1 MGFLDK
7 LIEFFQA
14 LFRSPFSSNVMI
26 RPFLTAI
33 IIGIVCSI
41 IGVFM
46 VLRGLIFFGNGIA
59 HSAFAGGA
67 LGLLLGI
74 NILYPV
80 SIFALVTAL
89 GIGYIRE
96 KTRLSNETSIGILFA
111 LTMAMGIIFISMY
124 NNYNV
129 SVSSLLFGSL
139 SSVNVEEL
147 LITLGFATG
156 IIAITGVIGKWL
168 YFSTFDDELARA
180 NGIPTRLISYIFLV
194 VVALTVIMGIRV
206 VGIILIMAFVVTP
219 AAAAYQFTYDIKK
232 MVLYS
237 IIISIG
243 SSIFAFPIAWVL
255 EISTSATI
263 VVILTIVFGFSMLFS
278 PKRRKHTE
286 TPEFDKHLCNVCED
300 AVGDVYCMYCEF
312 EDEHHGHKH
321 CPNCGAKVDEALE
334 DCDICGADLSKAE
347 THKGGHHNV

>member
-1 MGFLDK
+1 MGLGEKLLD
-7 LIEFFQA
+7 FFHA
-14 LFRSPFSSNVMI
+14 LFRSPFSSNVLI

-33 IIGIVCSI
+33 IIGVVCSI

-74 NILYPV
+74 NILFPV

-96 KTRLSNETSIGILFA
+96 KTKLSNETSIGILFA

-139 SSVNVEEL
+139 SSVSLEEL
-147 LITLGFATG
+147 LITLGFAGLIIAVTG
-156 IIAITGVIGKWL
+156 IIGKWL
-168 YFSTFDDELARA
+168 YFSTFDDELAKA
-180 NGIPTRLISYIFLV
+180 NGIPTRLISYIFLI
-194 VVALTVIMGIRV
+194 VVALTVIMGIQV

-219 AAAAYQFTYDIKK
+219 AAAAYQFTYDMKK
-232 MVLYS
+232 MVLFS
-237 IIISIG
+237 VIISVG
-243 SSIFAFPIAWVL
+243 CSIFAFPISYVL

-263 VVILTIVFGFSMLFS
+263 VVLLTLVFLISMIVS
-278 PKRRKHTE
+278 PKRRKQSE
-286 TPEFDKHLCNVCED
+286 APEFDKRLCNVCED

-312 EDEHHGHKH
+312 EDEDHGHKH
-321 CPNCGAKVDEALE
+321 CPNCGGIVGDGENCEL
-334 DCDICGADLSKAE
+334 CGTDISKTL
-347 THKGGHHNV
+347 THEGGHQHE